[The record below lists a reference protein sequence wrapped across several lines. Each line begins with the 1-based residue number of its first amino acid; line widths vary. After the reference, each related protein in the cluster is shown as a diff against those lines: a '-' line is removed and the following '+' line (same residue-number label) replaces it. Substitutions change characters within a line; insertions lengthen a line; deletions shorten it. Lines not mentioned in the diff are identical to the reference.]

1 MKISIGSD
9 HGGFHLKQDI
19 VKYLQSR
26 KIEVV
31 DSGAYD
37 AESVD
42 YPLYAEKVCKDIQN
56 KVVDFGILVCT
67 TGIGMCISANKF
79 HGIRAALVHHVQE
92 AESARRHNNANVLC
106 FGQKFTT
113 AKEAQAIIDIF
124 VNTPFDGGRHLRRVE
139 IITKQEEQR

>member
-9 HGGFHLKQDI
+9 HGGFHLKQEI
-19 VKYLQSR
+19 VKYLQSQ

-31 DSGAYD
+31 DSGAYNAD
-37 AESVD
+37 SVD
-42 YPLYAEKVCKDIQN
+42 YPLYAEKVCKDIQSN
-56 KVVDFGILVCT
+56 NADFGILICT

-79 HGIRAALVHHVQE
+79 HGIRAALVHQVDE

-106 FGQKFTT
+106 FGEKYTT
-113 AKEAQAIIDIF
+113 VEVAQTLIHVFI
-124 VNTPFDGGRHLRRVE
+124 NTPFDGGRHLRRIN

>member
-19 VKYLQSR
+19 VKYLQSQ

-31 DSGAYD
+31 DSGTYD

-42 YPLYAEKVCKDIQN
+42 YPVYAQKVCQDIQN
-56 KVVDFGILVCT
+56 KASDFGILVCT

-79 HGIRAALVHHVQE
+79 HGIRAALVHYLGE

-106 FGQKFTT
+106 FGEKFTT
-113 AKEAQAIIDIF
+113 IEEASAIINVF
-124 VNTPFDGGRHLRRVE
+124 VNTPFDGGRHLRRVN